1 MRNYPGKKDGTVY
14 RNREVHYCSQKFTNF
29 VRSIVFWTL
38 LAVGLGTGGQVMA
51 GDSSAE
57 GPRILPV
64 DEQDLPERLKHL
76 KNNNPRIAR
85 LNIIRTM
92 ARHPELHKAWSKF
105 AGYIIRN
112 STLPDRDR
120 ELATLRIGWL
130 CKAEYEWS
138 QHTVMAKAVGVT
150 EAEIEQVILG
160 STGNWNEFDR
170 ALMTA
175 VDELHTSSS
184 ITDVTWRQLS
194 SHYSE
199 QQMMD
204 LVFTVGQYTLVSMA
218 LNSFGVE
225 IDEGYSGFPESP
237 MKEPGITAN

>member
-1 MRNYPGKKDGTVY
+1 MSNRPGQRAGNYY
-14 RNREVHYCSQKFTNF
+14 RNKEVQHPWQIRTDF
-29 VRSIVFWTL
+29 VRSILFWSL
-38 LAVGLGTGGQVMA
+38 LAVSLSMGNQVMA
-51 GDSSAE
+51 GGSSAS
-57 GPRILPV
+57 GPRILPI
-64 DEQDLPERLKHL
+64 DEQDLPERVKQL
-76 KNNNPRIAR
+76 KNTNPRIAR

-160 STGNWNEFDR
+160 AEGNWNEFDK

-175 VDELHTSSS
+175 VDELHSSSS
-184 ITDVTWRQLS
+184 ITDVTWRRLS

-199 QQMMD
+199 HQMMD
-204 LVFTVGQYTLVSMA
+204 FVFTVGQYTLVSMA

-225 IDEGYSGFPESP
+225 IDEGYSGFPESS
-237 MKEPGITAN
+237 KDEPGLTAN